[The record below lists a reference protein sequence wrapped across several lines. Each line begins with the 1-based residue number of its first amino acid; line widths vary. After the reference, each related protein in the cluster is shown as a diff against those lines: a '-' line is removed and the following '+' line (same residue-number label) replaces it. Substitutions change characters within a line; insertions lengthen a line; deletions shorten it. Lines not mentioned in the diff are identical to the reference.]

1 MTMFSFFVS
10 FKKSLT
16 ELQYFAVLQNALSD
30 TYHVEICTVPL
41 DVKEIC
47 YYLTPCELQVNVPF
61 AYKPVS

>member
-10 FKKSLT
+10 FKKSLSGNT
-16 ELQYFAVLQNALSD
+16 LLYLQNALSD
-30 TYHVEICTVPL
+30 TYHVEIRTVPL

-61 AYKPVS
+61 AHKPA